1 MTASL
6 SQELDELAI
15 LLIRHLTLVDE
26 EMTQLQSILDDAA
39 FKLTE
44 SLSQVEINT
53 NTDSMVTALQFHDLS
68 RQLLEHSQ
76 ARIKGMLEVLE
87 EARQGLQNHPNAR
100 KAWEMFDVINQK
112 MAELDRR
119 LRRPVRH
126 VNMNSGDIVLY

>member
-1 MTASL
+1 MASL

-68 RQLLEHSQ
+68 RQLLEHGQ
-76 ARIKGMLEVLE
+76 ARIKGMLAVLG
-87 EARQGLQNHPNAR
+87 EARQGLQNHPKAR
-100 KAWEMFDVINQK
+100 KALEMFEVINQK
-112 MAELDRR
+112 RTAL
-119 LRRPVRH
+119 P
-126 VNMNSGDIVLY
+126 S

>member
-1 MTASL
+1 MASL

-68 RQLLEHSQ
+68 RQLLEHGQ
-76 ARIKGMLEVLE
+76 ARIKGMLAVLG
-87 EARQGLQNHPNAR
+87 EARQG
-100 KAWEMFDVINQK
+100 
-112 MAELDRR
+112 
-119 LRRPVRH
+119 
-126 VNMNSGDIVLY
+126 

>member
-1 MTASL
+1 MAAL
-6 SQELDELAI
+6 SQELDKLAI

-26 EMTQLQSILDDAA
+26 ELTQLQSILDDAA

-44 SLSQVEINT
+44 GLSQIAINT
-53 NTDSMVTALQFHDLS
+53 NTDSLVIALQFHDLS

-76 ARIKGMLEVLE
+76 ARIEGMLEVLGD
-87 EARQGLQNHPNAR
+87 ARQGLQNHPNAR
-100 KAWEMFDVINQK
+100 KAWEMFDAINQK

-126 VNMNSGDIVLY
+126 VNMDSGDITLY